1 MSLHSHT
8 FIKNIHQHLHVDGND
23 PPDIQY
29 VDSCYLFL
37 ASERREKVLREN
49 YEIQKS
55 VGAEVELLSPKQLK
69 ELYPWM
75 SVHDVVLG
83 CRGVCVCIVC
93 VCVRERGGEE
103 RRGEREMS
111 VECKLND
118 VSVTFVSK
126 YCWLITKS

>member
-1 MSLHSHT
+1 MSLCSHA
-8 FIKNIHQHLHVDGND
+8 FIKSIHQHLYIDGND

-37 ASERREKVLREN
+37 ASERGEKILREN

-55 VGAEVELLSPKQLK
+55 VGAEVELLTQKQLK

-83 CRGVCVCIVC
+83 CRGMCVRVRVCECEYVC
-93 VCVRERGGEE
+93 VCVCMCTSMCVHERER
-103 RRGEREMS
+103 ERERERDS
-111 VECKLND
+111 NR
-118 VSVTFVSK
+118 
-126 YCWLITKS
+126 